1 MSTFREIIEKLIRNP
16 SLASDERMN
25 DQLYNAFN
33 TTGFGIEDIKL
44 LLDQKQEDLRALA
57 LYYASEMGH
66 SYYDIVE
73 LVLDDLKSNRS
84 HSVFDAMDIITLGS
98 YGDKSAYFHYVTDL
112 LDDPRD
118 HVRYKAMFLLSNK
131 TSESLKSLLEFY
143 QDAKNYCKD
152 HIVGLKAF
160 LDSSGESISI
170 NDTSVIIRSYA
181 ASLARYK
188 FINKLMDKRSF
199 EIFPGKDTVL
209 NEFIMREIGQ

>member
-1 MSTFREIIEKLIRNP
+1 M
-16 SLASDERMN
+16 ASDERLN

-33 TTGFGIEDIKL
+33 TRGFDIKDIKL
-44 LLDQKQEDLRALA
+44 FLDQKQEDLRALA
-57 LYYASEMGH
+57 LFYASEMGH

-73 LVLDDLKSNRS
+73 LVLEDLKSNRP
-84 HSVFDAMDIITLGS
+84 HSVSDAMDIITLGS

-131 TSESLKSLLEFY
+131 TSESLNCLLEFY
-143 QDAKNYCKD
+143 QDPKNDCKD

-160 LDSSGESISI
+160 LGTSDESISI
-170 NDTSVIIRSYA
+170 NDASVLVRSYA

-199 EIFPGKDTVL
+199 EFFPGKDTVL
-209 NEFIMREIGQ
+209 NEFIMREIGQWGC